1 MLGMAETRPLDRH
14 APNSA
19 ALLHELIELG
29 RLGFADRDQW
39 VADPAFHEPPLAR
52 LLAPDYLASR
62 AALVPATAGGGR
74 APGFTPDP
82 TMADGLS
89 GDTVYLSAVDADGN
103 AVSWIQS
110 LFGSFGS
117 RLVEPETG
125 VVLHN
130 RGAGF
135 SLEDGHPNQVAPG
148 KRPFHTLMAT
158 LITGTGEAPAD
169 RPFVMTIGTPGGSGQ
184 PQFVTQALVEM
195 ELFGRSPQQ
204 AVEAPRYRMG
214 AGRSIDLE
222 GRLAGPTA
230 VGLEERGHE
239 VTLEPDWTANFGSLT
254 VIRRM
259 PNGVLRTGADMR
271 REAAALAW

>member
-1 MLGMAETRPLDRH
+1 
-14 APNSA
+14 
-19 ALLHELIELG
+19 
-29 RLGFADRDQW
+29 
-39 VADPAFHEPPLAR
+39 
-52 LLAPDYLASR
+52 
-62 AALVPATAGGGR
+62 
-74 APGFTPDP
+74 
-82 TMADGLS
+82 
-89 GDTVYLSAVDADGN
+89 
-103 AVSWIQS
+103 
-110 LFGSFGS
+110 
-117 RLVEPETG
+117 
-125 VVLHN
+125 
-130 RGAGF
+130 
-135 SLEDGHPNQVAPG
+135 
-148 KRPFHTLMAT
+148 MAT
-158 LITGTGEAPAD
+158 LITGTGDAPAD

-239 VTLEPDWTANFGSLT
+239 VTLQPDWTADFGSLT